1 MSKVTKTPGNDFC
14 PQALFLY
21 GNWKE
26 DGTPNFGL
34 FCWFSYTHISDGES
48 EGPGVMA
55 CIGEE
60 KLTKDLIRKNGVFSA
75 NLVTEKLLPLAD
87 HYGCTSGRE
96 DPDKMKYLP
105 TVERGKVLD
114 VPTIAESPVSFELK
128 VLKELP
134 LAQGSDLFLCKV
146 CNVTIEESLQNTEL
160 PFEERLRMAA
170 PVIAPGESEYCTL
183 DGKLLGKWG
192 EPQKRLAGKGSN

>member
-1 MSKVTKTPGNDFC
+1 MAKITSEIGNDFC

-34 FCWFSYTHISDGES
+34 FCWFSYVHIADGED
-48 EGPGVMA
+48 EGLGAMA

-87 HYGCTSGRE
+87 YYGNVSGRE
-96 DPDKMKYLP
+96 TPDKMKLLP
-105 TVERGKVLD
+105 TVERGRVLD

-128 VLKELP
+128 VLQELP
-134 LAQGSDLFLCKV
+134 LAKGSDLFLCKI
-146 CNVTIEESLQNTEL
+146 CNVTLEEELRKNT
-160 PFEERLRMAA
+160 PFPERLRLAA
-170 PVIAPGESEYCTL
+170 PIITSGEQSYNSLTGEY
-183 DGKLLGKWG
+183 LGKWG
-192 EPQKRLAGKGSN
+192 EPQRKLF

>member
-1 MSKVTKTPGNDFC
+1 MKGVDRKAKITGEIGNDFC

-34 FCWFSYTHISDGES
+34 FCWFSYVHIGDGEN
-48 EGPGVMA
+48 EGLGAMA

-87 HYGCTSGRE
+87 YYGTVSGRE
-96 DPDKMKYLP
+96 TPDKMKLLP
-105 TVERGKVLD
+105 TVERGQVLD
-114 VPTIAESPVSFELK
+114 VPTIGESPVSFELK
-128 VLKELP
+128 VLQELP
-134 LAQGSDLFLCKV
+134 LAKGSDLFLCKI
-146 CNVTIEESLQNTEL
+146 CNVTLEEGLRKNA
-160 PFEERLRMAA
+160 PFPERLRLAA
-170 PVIAPGESEYCTL
+170 PVVTAGERSYVSLNGEY
-183 DGKLLGKWG
+183 LGKWG
-192 EPQKRLAGKGSN
+192 EPRKKLF